1 MLKKTKKPPEFLEKS
16 QQLLSVCHRLATG
29 PNKYK
34 SLFGKILEYAFR
46 RDYFTLQTIVML
58 VDQVEAD
65 PAKEIIFAG
74 SILDLSRRV
83 LEDMLYMEY
92 IATKGKEKYSKQ
104 LFDFYAVEK
113 KQDLD
118 FMRSAGVEGDPELVK
133 QIEADYEDVPSK
145 LKDGRHNWACMSV
158 EQVISWL
165 VEQGKIEEVKKKD
178 ILALYISGNR
188 KNHTSS
194 TDILHHQNQK
204 VLDGTARLDIEM
216 GLMITHGALAR
227 IGLFLIE
234 ETETNEEIKKALWK
248 CWNSINQ
255 EQP

>member
-1 MLKKTKKPPEFLEKS
+1 MKKKTKKPPEFLAKS
-16 QQLLSVCHRLATG
+16 RHLLNVCHRLATG
-29 PNKYK
+29 PNEYK
-34 SLFGKILEYAFR
+34 SLFGKVLEYTFR

-58 VDQVEAD
+58 VDQVVED
-65 PAKEIIFAG
+65 PAKEIVFAG

-92 IATKGKEKYSKQ
+92 IATKDKEKYSKQ
-104 LFDFYAVEK
+104 LFDFYAVER

-118 FMRSAGVEGDPELVK
+118 FMKSAGVKGDPEVVAKVLEEY
-133 QIEADYEDVPSK
+133 EATPTK
-145 LKDGRHNWACMSV
+145 LKTRHNWAGMKV
-158 EQVISWL
+158 EEVINWL
-165 VEQGKIEEVKKKD
+165 IKQGKIEESKKKD
-178 ILALYISGNR
+178 ILVMYLAGNR

-194 TDILHHQNQK
+194 TDILHHQNQE
-204 VLDGTARLDIEM
+204 VLDGAAGLDIEM

-234 ETETNEEIKKALWK
+234 ETETDEVIKKSLWE

-255 EQP
+255 D